1 MALCAQAFPFAP
13 VLSSSSGLPPIL
25 LLSLSSSSFI
35 IIIIIIITVS
45 IIAGDSW
52 TDFNTAQLL
61 TRRNMVVMYGN
72 KRQLFQPNKIA
83 SFVQHMYPSVFI
95 VQVGFCSQICE
106 CCSFLVR

>member
-35 IIIIIIITVS
+35 IIIVIIITVI

-52 TDFNTAQLL
+52 KDFNTAQVL

-95 VQVGFCSQICE
+95 VQVGFHSQICK
-106 CCSFLVR
+106 CCSLLVR